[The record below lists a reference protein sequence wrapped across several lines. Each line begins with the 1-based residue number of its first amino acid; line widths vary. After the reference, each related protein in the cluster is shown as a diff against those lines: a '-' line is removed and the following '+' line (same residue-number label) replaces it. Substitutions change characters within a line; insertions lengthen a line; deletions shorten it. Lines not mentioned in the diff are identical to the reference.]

1 MKKRIE
7 NITSILKSE
16 LPILKSQYNV
26 ATLGVFGS
34 FVRDEQTAKSDVDIL
49 VSFTKS
55 LSLFKFLELEYHLS
69 ELLDVKVDLVMK
81 NSLKQNIG
89 QRILSEAQAII

>member
-55 LSLFKFLELEYHLS
+55 PSLFKFLELEYHLS

-81 NSLKQNIG
+81 NALKQNIG
-89 QRILSEAQAII
+89 KRILSEAQAII

>member
-16 LPILKSQYNV
+16 LTILKSKYNV
-26 ATLGVFGS
+26 ATLEVFGS
-34 FVRDEQTAKSDVDIL
+34 FVRDEQTANSDVDML

-55 LSLFKFLELEYHLS
+55 PSLFK
-69 ELLDVKVDLVMK
+69 
-81 NSLKQNIG
+81 
-89 QRILSEAQAII
+89 

>member
-16 LPILKSQYNV
+16 LTILKSKYNV
-26 ATLGVFGS
+26 ATLEIFGS
-34 FVRDEQTAKSDVDIL
+34 FVRDEQTANSDVDML

-55 LSLFKFLELEYHLS
+55 PSLFK
-69 ELLDVKVDLVMK
+69 
-81 NSLKQNIG
+81 
-89 QRILSEAQAII
+89 

>member
-16 LPILKSQYNV
+16 LPVLKSQYYI
-26 ATLGVFGS
+26 ATLEVFGS
-34 FVRDEQTAKSDVDIL
+34 FVRDEQTTNSDVDIL

-55 LSLFKFLELEYHLS
+55 PSLFKFLELEYYLS

-81 NSLKQNIG
+81 NSLKHNIG
-89 QRILSEAQAII
+89 QRILSEAQSII

>member
-55 LSLFKFLELEYHLS
+55 PSLFKFLELEYHLS